1 MYITKLCAQLFP
13 NGGEAYTY
21 GYLRDYLESA
31 FGLSARQVAGV
42 IGAGV
47 RYGFIYLANRNK
59 DNESIFV
66 R

>member
-21 GYLRDYLESA
+21 GYLRNYLENA
-31 FGLSARQVAGV
+31 FALSAHQVAGV

-47 RYGFIYLANRNK
+47 RYGYLYLATRNK
-59 DNESIFV
+59 DNECIFV